1 VRAFIPN
8 YLSPADEWNAT
19 PHLFQRP
26 FIRLI
31 ASGPLMIS
39 IFFILSGYVCAIK
52 PIRLSNAGMV
62 DEARKVIASSA
73 LRRVLRIG
81 LPATFG
87 TMFSWGL
94 AQMGAFAIPP
104 YVELEGMWLAAST
117 PKRVP
122 GFFASVI
129 SLIKACVFSLL
140 LLADCSFQHGLREIT
155 TMNQISGVWHGRS
168 VER

>member
-1 VRAFIPN
+1 
-8 YLSPADEWNAT
+8 
-19 PHLFQRP
+19 
-26 FIRLI
+26 
-31 ASGPLMIS
+31 MIS
-39 IFFILSGYVCAIK
+39 IFFLLSGYVCAIK

-87 TMFSWGL
+87 TVFAWGL
-94 AQMGAFAIPP
+94 AQMGAFTLAP
-104 YVELEGMWLAAST
+104 YVELEGMWLAEST

-129 SLIKACVFSLL
+129 ALIKACVFSFLL
-140 LLADCSFQHGLREIT
+140 LTDLVFNLG
-155 TMNQISGVWHGRS
+155 
-168 VER
+168 